1 MILKNKYVPDSHMT
15 NHSSRKYD
23 DIINLPHP
31 ESSSHVRMPL
41 HDRAAQFAPFAALT
55 GHGKAIQNTAE
66 AMEDEMKL
74 GKDVTLLEDPADP
87 ALWACSNLRLAD
99 NKSGETCL
107 IWLKYTTIYELF
119 LQFHL

>member
-1 MILKNKYVPDSHMT
+1 MTKKYEDM
-15 NHSSRKYD
+15 
-23 DIINLPHP
+23 INLPH
-31 ESSSHVRMPL
+31 HVSDHHPQMSL

-87 ALWACSNLRLAD
+87 ALWACSKPKTGR
-99 NKSGETCL
+99 
-107 IWLKYTTIYELF
+107 
-119 LQFHL
+119 

>member
-1 MILKNKYVPDSHMT
+1 MSKPINDSQKQYNDFKNKYVPDSHMT

-55 GHGKAIQNTAE
+55 GHSKAIQNTAE

-87 ALWACSNLRLAD
+87 AIWACSKPKTGR
-99 NKSGETCL
+99 
-107 IWLKYTTIYELF
+107 
-119 LQFHL
+119 

>member
-1 MILKNKYVPDSHMT
+1 MSKPINDSQKQYNDFKNKYVPDSHMT

-23 DIINLPHP
+23 DIINLPHS

-74 GKDVTLLEDPADP
+74 GKDVTLFEDPADP
-87 ALWACSNLRLAD
+87 ALWACSKPKTGR
-99 NKSGETCL
+99 
-107 IWLKYTTIYELF
+107 
-119 LQFHL
+119 

>member
-1 MILKNKYVPDSHMT
+1 MSKPINDSQKQYNDFKNKYVPDSHMT

-41 HDRAAQFAPFAALT
+41 HDRAAQFAPF
-55 GHGKAIQNTAE
+55 E

-87 ALWACSNLRLAD
+87 ALWACSKPKTGR
-99 NKSGETCL
+99 
-107 IWLKYTTIYELF
+107 
-119 LQFHL
+119 